1 MTAKDLIPYLQDY
14 FEFFQHGKNQGY
26 RYSAWPL
33 VDSDDARALRVPEYR
48 KPRDNTPMGLEKF
61 EVDTILESPIFSKA
75 CTFAGMDDLKRAYAE
90 VASLKASSPTGK
102 FWSEGVANLAFLAG
116 EYLNYPNIVCN

>member
-1 MTAKDLIPYLQDY
+1 MTAKDLIPSLQDY
-14 FEFFQHGKNQGY
+14 FDFFQYGKNEGY

-33 VDSDDARALRVPEYR
+33 VDSADARALTVPEYR

-61 EVDTILESPIFSKA
+61 DVDTILQSPIFSEA
-75 CTFAGMDDLKRAYAE
+75 CTFAGMDD
-90 VASLKASSPTGK
+90 LKASSPTGK

-116 EYLNYPNIVCN
+116 KYLNYPNIGCN